1 MIKNNFYLIFFG
13 IFSLA
18 ATILGTVAYISY
30 KKAHKLLHEGVKTTA
45 MVEGSF
51 TDNKGHTRYKLMYF
65 DNQQNTHTY
74 WMDKQSWTDPLNYG
88 EKVPI
93 YYLPEKP
100 DESTSGGIDA
110 WFVTI
115 LLSVFF
121 VVFGLIGYIGL
132 GKQLLALNQK
142 KYLHEW
148 GINITARVDDVYK
161 NYSVSVNNECPY
173 IIRSTYKS
181 PLDNKVYIFQ
191 SDNIWFN
198 PAPYLKDSIIVKVN
212 PNDYTEYIVE
222 TDFLVP

>member
-18 ATILGTVAYISY
+18 ATVLGTVAYINY
-30 KKAHKLLHEGVKTTA
+30 KKAYKLLHEGVKTTA

-51 TDNKGHTRYKLMYF
+51 TDNKGHTRYKLVYF
-65 DNQQNTHTY
+65 DNQQNPHIY
-74 WMDKQSWTDPLNYG
+74 WMDKQSWTDALNYG

-93 YYLPEKP
+93 YYSPDKP

-115 LLSVFF
+115 LLSAFF
-121 VVFGLIGYIGL
+121 VVFGMIGYIGL
-132 GKQLLALNQK
+132 GKQLLSLNQK
-142 KYLHEW
+142 KYLREW
-148 GINITARVDDVYK
+148 GINVTARVDDVYK

-181 PLDNKVYIFQ
+181 PVDNKVYIFQ

-198 PAPYLKDSIIVKVN
+198 PTPYLKDSIVVKVN
-212 PNDYTEYIVE
+212 PNDYTEYVVE

>member
-18 ATILGTVAYISY
+18 ATVLGTVAYINY
-30 KKAHKLLHEGVKTTA
+30 KKTYRLLHEGVKTTS

-51 TDNKGHTRYKLMYF
+51 TDNKGHTRYKLVYF
-65 DNQQNTHTY
+65 DNQQNSHIY
-74 WMDKQSWTDPLNYG
+74 WMDKQSWTDALNYG

-93 YYLPEKP
+93 YYSPDKP

-115 LLSVFF
+115 LLSGFF

-132 GKQLLALNQK
+132 AKQLLALNQK
-142 KYLHEW
+142 KYLRDW
-148 GINITARVDDVYK
+148 GISITAHVDDVYK
-161 NYSVSVNNECPY
+161 NYSVRVNNECPY

-181 PLDNKVYIFQ
+181 PVDNKLYIFQ

-198 PAPYLKDSIIVKVN
+198 PTPYLKDSIVVKVN
-212 PNDYTEYIVE
+212 PNDYTEYMVE
-222 TDFLVP
+222 TNFLEP